1 MAEVNF
7 KVETPKN
14 LDTIFSLDCFHFNDM
29 KGVFKN
35 IYEILKSFG
44 IEMEKMDKKIKNIPD
59 FDSITKAI

>member
-1 MAEVNF
+1 MSQQVNF

-35 IYEILKSFG
+35 IYEILKTFG
-44 IEMEKMDKKIKNIPD
+44 IKIDELDRKL
-59 FDSITKAI
+59 

>member
-1 MAEVNF
+1 
-7 KVETPKN
+7 
-14 LDTIFSLDCFHFNDM
+14 M

-44 IEMEKMDKKIKNIPD
+44 IEMEKMDKKINNIPD